1 MRCLEAGAIP
11 QLAKSLPSLRGA
23 GGLVVHACNL
33 RARKVEAGGYKF
45 KIMLKY
51 EFGTRPC
58 LKKLGK

>member
-23 GGLVVHACNL
+23 GGLVAHACNL

-58 LKKLGK
+58 LKKLSK